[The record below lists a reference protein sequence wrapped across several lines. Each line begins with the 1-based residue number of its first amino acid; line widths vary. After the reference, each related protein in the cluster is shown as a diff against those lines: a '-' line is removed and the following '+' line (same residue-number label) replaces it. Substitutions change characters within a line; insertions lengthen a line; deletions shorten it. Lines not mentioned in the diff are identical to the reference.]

1 VLISQRLDGGRYD
14 RLVQQM
20 ARAAALPV
28 QLAEASARIAPG
40 HVYIVPPELGVDAGD
55 GLSFASGA
63 ALIDALPADDSAIFL
78 LSGSDAALVDAA
90 LAHASHGALVA
101 GQSPE
106 GCYDAAAPIALAS
119 RGGTAGTPSELVQSL
134 LQRWPA

>member
-1 VLISQRLDGGRYD
+1 
-14 RLVQQM
+14 M
-20 ARAAALPV
+20 
-28 QLAEASARIAPG
+28 QLAESAARIVPG

-55 GLSFASGA
+55 GLSFAGGA
-63 ALIDALPADDSAIFL
+63 SLIDALPGDDSAVLL
-78 LSGSDAALVDAA
+78 LSGADADLVDAA
-90 LAHASHGALVA
+90 LALASNGALVA

-106 GCYDAAAPIALAS
+106 GCYDAAAPMALAA